1 MSIFRVTS
9 TNRGAAKRL
18 LSTWHDSKV
27 VRVMTLGQLHSA
39 LIQAVSETWITE
51 KGVKAALSKQDKQR
65 GQNAPAAAIQGAD
78 QHEQD
83 DMNPEP
89 AQVEQQDVNGAQA
102 AQAQGEDAEDDSPAK
117 GQPQQSDEDGD
128 DGESEAE
135 KAKREALEAKEADDQ
150 ARAEKEE
157 KEKEDEEYRPLDED
171 EIIVHPMFETVCKY
185 ISAGLNVALVGPA
198 GTGKSFLAAQVA
210 KKLDRKF
217 YVNGALMSKYD
228 LIGFIDAGGKY
239 HETPAYVAFTMGGIH
254 LFDEYDASS
263 PEAIVAYNAMTDDQP
278 FFTFPCG
285 QVEKHASYTAI
296 CTLNTWGQ
304 GATADYVGRFKQDGA
319 AMDRLVK
326 VFIDYDVTLE
336 KRLGPKDIVQR
347 VHNLREAVNLLG
359 IRHIVSTRKIIF
371 ASKAREKGVSK
382 AEIDRDILFAGLD
395 DETLKQV
402 KAQMKQARV

>member
-1 MSIFRVTS
+1 MIQV
-9 TNRGAAKRL
+9 
-18 LSTWHDSKV
+18 
-27 VRVMTLGQLHSA
+27 SA
-39 LIQAVSETWITE
+39 TARISAVHEMWITNQ
-51 KGVKAALSKQDKQR
+51 GVKVALSKQDKQH
-65 GQNAPAAAIQGAD
+65 GTPAPAQDIRGA
-78 QHEQD
+78 EQDEKD

-89 AQVEQQDVNGAQA
+89 AQAEQREDCGVRDAIDKALEDFGKPQQVDEGGEAEAQAEEQKQMEDDAKEKKEQQ
-102 AQAQGEDAEDDSPAK
+102 
-117 GQPQQSDEDGD
+117 
-128 DGESEAE
+128 
-135 KAKREALEAKEADDQ
+135 
-150 ARAEKEE
+150 
-157 KEKEDEEYRPLDED
+157 EKEDEEYRPLDED
-171 EIIVHPMFETVCKY
+171 EIVVHPMFETVCKY

-210 KKLDRKF
+210 KELSRKL

-239 HETPAYVAFTMGGIH
+239 HETPAYVAFTTGGIH

-319 AMDRLVK
+319 AMARLVK

-347 VHNLREAVNLLG
+347 VHNLREAVNQLG

-371 ASKAREKGVSK
+371 ASKARAKGVSK

>member
-1 MSIFRVTS
+1 MSTFAVTS

-18 LSTWHDSKV
+18 LSTWYDSKAI
-27 VRVMTLGQLHSA
+27 RVMTLAQLQDA
-39 LIQAVSETWITE
+39 LANAAREMWITDL
-51 KGVKAALSKQDKQR
+51 GVKAALNKQDKQR
-65 GQNAPAAAIQGAD
+65 GKPAPAYGVQGA
-78 QHEQD
+78 EQDEKD

-89 AQVEQQDVNGAQA
+89 ANVEQRDDIGEQA
-102 AQAQGEDAEDDSPAK
+102 AQAQDERADADADADAEAK
-117 GQPQQSDEDGD
+117 GQPQQSDE
-128 DGESEAE
+128 ESGVY
-135 KAKREALEAKEADDQ
+135 
-150 ARAEKEE
+150 ARAREKEE
-157 KEKEDEEYRPLDED
+157 KEAAEQKQKEEEEEYRPLDED
-171 EIIVHPMFETVCKY
+171 EIVVHPMFETVCKY

-210 KKLDRKF
+210 KELSRKLF
-217 YVNGALMSKYD
+217 VNGALMSKYD

-239 HETPAYVAFTMGGIH
+239 HETPAYVAFTTGGIH

-326 VFIDYDVTLE
+326 VFIDYDIVLE

-347 VHNLREAVNLLG
+347 VHQLRAAVNELG

-371 ASKAREKGVSK
+371 ASKARAKGVSK
-382 AEIDRDILFAGLD
+382 TEIDRDILFAGLD
-395 DETLKQV
+395 VETLKQV
-402 KAQMKQARV
+402 KAQMKQARS

>member
-18 LSTWHDSKV
+18 LSTWHDSKMI
-27 VRVMTLGQLHSA
+27 RVMTLDQLQGA
-39 LIQAVSETWITE
+39 LVRAVGETWITE
-51 KGVKAALSKQDKQR
+51 QGVKAALSKQDKQR
-65 GQNAPAAAIQGAD
+65 GKAAPAAAIQGAD
-78 QHEQD
+78 GEQD
-83 DMNPEP
+83 DMNPEA
-89 AQVEQQDVNGAQA
+89 AQAEQNEVAGEQA
-102 AQAQGEDAEDDSPAK
+102 AQKEIDAADDISTPSEGE
-117 GQPQQSDEDGD
+117 G
-128 DGESEAE
+128 EAE
-135 KAKREALEAKEADDQ
+135 
-150 ARAEKEE
+150 AEKEE
-157 KEKEDEEYRPLDED
+157 EEYRPLDED
-171 EIIVHPMFETVCKY
+171 EIIMHPMFETVCKY
-185 ISAGLNVALVGPA
+185 IEAGLNVALVGPA

-210 KKLDRKF
+210 KKLDRKL

-239 HETPAYVAFTMGGIH
+239 HETPAYVAFTTGGIH

-285 QVEKHASYTAI
+285 QVEKHESYTAI

-347 VHNLREAVNLLG
+347 VHQLRAAVNELG

-371 ASKAREKGVSK
+371 ASKSRAKGVSK

-395 DETLKQV
+395 VETLKQV
-402 KAQMKQARV
+402 KAQMKQARP